1 MILGVPSND
10 VAQFSESVTVMLSF
24 GASPPEQMMAAAGQ
38 VNAYLA
44 GLIGS
49 QRSAPANTVLSD
61 LIGAGDGD
69 DHLTDEDLFGF
80 VYDLLGAGSMPV
92 TAEVV
97 HVLLGALREPERLQL
112 LRDQPELVPTAVEE
126 LLRHSQSAG
135 GGLGSVRLATEDV
148 EIDGVLI
155 RAGDPVIPSLNAA
168 NLDEAAFTDADK
180 VDLARAHNPHL
191 AFGYGIHE
199 CIGAQ
204 IGRIELQSLLAGLAR
219 RFPNLRL
226 ATPES
231 ELAWVPVPVFRTPF
245 VLPVTWDPSA

>member
-1 MILGVPSND
+1 
-10 VAQFSESVTVMLSF
+10 
-24 GASPPEQMMAAAGQ
+24 MMAAAGQ

-49 QRSAPANTVLSD
+49 QRNEPADTVLSD
-61 LIGAGDGD
+61 LLAARDGD
-69 DHLTDEDLFGF
+69 DRLSDEDLFGF
-80 VYDLLGAGSMPV
+80 IYDLLGAGSMPV
-92 TAEVV
+92 TAEIV
-97 HVLLGALREPERLQL
+97 HVLLGALREPERMQR
-112 LRDQPELVPTAVEE
+112 LRDQPALVRTAVEE

-135 GGLGSVRLATEDV
+135 GGLGSVRLATADV
-148 EIDGVLI
+148 EIGGVLI

-180 VDLARAHNPHL
+180 VNLARAHNPHL

-219 RFPNLRL
+219 RFPNVRL
-226 ATPES
+226 AAPEQ
-231 ELAWVPVPVFRTPF
+231 ELAWLPVPVFRTPL
-245 VLPVTWDPSA
+245 VLPVVWDQSA